1 MLAEEQNEK
10 LASQKTMFE
19 YQLKQGRE
27 RVMEVEE
34 LNQKLKADLEEAQQ
48 NQMNQSI
55 RSTAS
60 NNNAA
65 KVQEEQINKLKQQ
78 LQAQK
83 QEHSDAI
90 SVLKEE
96 NRKLASSSS
105 KQRTPSVPA
114 QTGAQPNARE
124 VTKLNVEIDVLKK

>member
-65 KVQEEQINKLKQQ
+65 KVQEEQINKLK
-78 LQAQK
+78 
-83 QEHSDAI
+83 
-90 SVLKEE
+90 
-96 NRKLASSSS
+96 
-105 KQRTPSVPA
+105 
-114 QTGAQPNARE
+114 
-124 VTKLNVEIDVLKK
+124 